1 MVGSE
6 TKTRRNFRSP
16 WGHGI
21 FFRLYTSIQLEAR
34 PKYRGKFDA
43 GWDKLREETL
53 VRQKKLGV
61 IPADCELTARHKE
74 VPAWDEMP
82 EALKPVLRRQMEV
95 YAGFL
100 EYTDHHVGRLP
111 DMLKKLNIL
120 DDTLVYYIVG
130 DNGASA
136 EGTLHG
142 TFNEMLN
149 FNGMSALETSEFLAK
164 SDRQVRRDGVV

>member
-1 MVGSE
+1 MERPFSGVNRPGRMVGSE

-61 IPADCELTARHKE
+61 VPADCELTARHKE
-74 VPAWDEMP
+74 IPAWDEMP
-82 EALKPVLRRQMEV
+82 RRSSLCC
-95 YAGFL
+95 AGRWRS
-100 EYTDHHVGRLP
+100 TQASW
-111 DMLKKLNIL
+111 N
-120 DDTLVYYIVG
+120 TLTITWAG
-130 DNGASA
+130 CW
-136 EGTLHG
+136 TC
-142 TFNEMLN
+142 
-149 FNGMSALETSEFLAK
+149 
-164 SDRQVRRDGVV
+164 